1 MWRSD
6 RPARAHSAGCIP
18 SSRLACRVSR
28 CFFSNSGT
36 QKAPCGMTTPLN
48 ELPRSRKPAHVG
60 FRRRG
65 CHEAASQCQEACP
78 GGLRAGTSDDA
89 CAAPPSNRSEV
100 CAGMR
105 QYMKCRR
112 PVWRHVKTGGG
123 GLCWPVMRWLVA
135 RGVRAG
141 DSALDGERPAILH
154 SFHLT
159 CVDCLLHLLE
169 AMRPTASLLC
179 RRFVPIQHPHP
190 LPLQCP
196 GPPLA

>member
-6 RPARAHSAGCIP
+6 RPARAHPAGCIP

-28 CFFSNSGT
+28 CFFPTAGHK
-36 QKAPCGMTTPLN
+36 KAPCGMTTPLN

-112 PVWRHVKTGGG
+112 PVWRHVKTGGEVCVG
-123 GLCWPVMRWLVA
+123 RSCDGLLRVA
-135 RGVRAG
+135 CGLATV
-141 DSALDGERPAILH
+141 H
-154 SFHLT
+154 STEKGLPFYI
-159 CVDCLLHLLE
+159 
-169 AMRPTASLLC
+169 
-179 RRFVPIQHPHP
+179 RFI
-190 LPLQCP
+190 
-196 GPPLA
+196 